1 MLIMHV
7 LDTHHR
13 ASLRTLL
20 IRTIIVAFG
29 TVPRH
34 SGAEAKKKSMTVHLF
49 CFPPTDEAAAIF
61 DKALKRGSLN
71 LSVATVLFFG
81 MSDSGVTSAKHI
93 ALQEHVPTTLK
104 TTSTVE
110 HEVYFRAS
118 EQGVTMFKKM
128 ETNYHDEILAFTMSP
143 DDSKTE
149 PEDSPLPVSTS
160 LPVSPPKS
168 LPKTSS
174 TRLSPQRSSPEVSP
188 QPSLS
193 LRNPPEITDDAPTDE
208 KQTTSSEL
216 VNLPDL
222 NSPQKNEQETKTGSE
237 VTQKSFDP
245 EQSFNDTIQ
254 FMSQYENKG
263 EMELLHVIDC
273 GSDFIKLHEVLELF
287 IKNVTLHAFVTN
299 LSKELQQIELDL
311 FLKKEYLISNL
322 LVIGTYDRVN
332 TENQSKIT
340 FLRRTLGD
348 QCNIFRLGCK
358 SPRQLDYSIGS
369 SVIECAISAS
379 SLKKFPFSW
388 FTFGF
393 KLREY
398 ITSTNLR
405 VVSVSEHC
413 MKIGKELNMD
423 RPTVEAAL
431 EHLTEHNM
439 ILYFKDILPN
449 IAFSGASTFSK
460 IFSSLYN
467 LMKSSKPS
475 VGWQSSIITKK
486 DFQYMLGF
494 YTNGSEFVSENDFL
508 LLFKE
513 LMILAPFGSDSKYI
527 IPFLL
532 QPLNE
537 AEQQEICGKAIDL
550 KLVPAIIKCPTAGN
564 QFLSMMV
571 SCLLKQSWII
581 AKDQSGNPVCL
592 YKNCATFRASELDCV
607 VTISF
612 ISPYIEVYVKSDN
625 KKKPANYH
633 LIASII
639 LQCLEKIK
647 LINGRNFDSN
657 ISFYCNC
664 RKIDEKHTCSFFK
677 ESGYRL
683 MECERNEV
691 FSPGSDVLKWLGKLF
706 LVINFNFLNLY
717 YKNI

>member
-1 MLIMHV
+1 
-7 LDTHHR
+7 
-13 ASLRTLL
+13 
-20 IRTIIVAFG
+20 
-29 TVPRH
+29 
-34 SGAEAKKKSMTVHLF
+34 MTVHLS
-49 CFPPTDEAAAIF
+49 CFPPTDEAAAVF
-61 DKALKRGSLN
+61 DTALKSGSLN

-81 MSDSGVTSAKHI
+81 LSGSGVTSAKHI
-93 ALQEHVPTTLK
+93 ALQEHVPTNLK
-104 TTSTVE
+104 TTSMVE
-110 HEVYFRAS
+110 HEIYFRAC
-118 EQGVTMFKKM
+118 EQGVTMLKKM
-128 ETNYHDEILAFTMSP
+128 EANDHDEILAFTMSP
-143 DDSKTE
+143 DDSKIE

-160 LPVSPPKS
+160 TPMSPPKPS
-168 LPKTSS
+168 LKTSS
-174 TRLSPQRSSPEVSP
+174 TRLSSQRSSPEVSP

-193 LRNPPEITDDAPTDE
+193 SQNPPEITNDAPTDE

-216 VNLPDL
+216 VNLPEL
-222 NSPQKNEQETKTGSE
+222 NLPQKPEQEIKPGSE
-237 VTQKSFDP
+237 VIQKSFDP

-273 GSDFIKLHEVLELF
+273 GSDFIKLHEILELF

-311 FLKKEYLISNL
+311 FLKKEHLISNL

-340 FLRRTLGD
+340 FLRQTLGD

-358 SPRQLDYSIGS
+358 SPQQLDYSIGS
-369 SVIECAISAS
+369 SVIERAISAS

-413 MKIGKELNMD
+413 MKIGKELNMS
-423 RPTVEAAL
+423 RPAVEAAL

-449 IAFSGASTFSK
+449 IAFSGASIFSK
-460 IFSSLYN
+460 ILSSLHKQ
-467 LMKSSKPS
+467 MDSSKSSI
-475 VGWQSSIITKK
+475 GWQSSIITKN
-486 DFQYMLGF
+486 DFQHLLGF

-508 LLFKE
+508 LLFKD

-537 AEQQEICGKAIDL
+537 AEREKICGKAIDL

-564 QFLSMMV
+564 QFFSMMI

-581 AKDQSGNPVCL
+581 ARDQSGNPVCL
-592 YKNCATFRASELDCV
+592 YKNCATFRASELNCV

-647 LINGRNFDSN
+647 LINGRNFESI
-657 ISFYCNC
+657 ISFYCSC
-664 RKIDEKHTCSFFK
+664 RKTDEKHTCSFFK

-683 MECERNEV
+683 MECERNEF
-691 FSPGSDVLKWLGKLF
+691 FSPNSDVLKWLGKLF

-717 YKNI
+717 YQRFSSCRW

>member
-1 MLIMHV
+1 
-7 LDTHHR
+7 
-13 ASLRTLL
+13 
-20 IRTIIVAFG
+20 
-29 TVPRH
+29 
-34 SGAEAKKKSMTVHLF
+34 MTVHLF
-49 CFPPTDEAAAIF
+49 CFPPTDEAAAVF
-61 DKALKRGSLN
+61 DTALKSGSLN
-71 LSVATVLFFG
+71 LSVATVLFFRLSG
-81 MSDSGVTSAKHI
+81 SGVTSAKHI
-93 ALQEHVPTTLK
+93 ALQEHVPINLK
-104 TTSTVE
+104 TTSMVE

-128 ETNYHDEILAFTMSP
+128 EANDHDEILAFTMSP

-160 LPVSPPKS
+160 IPVSPPKPS
-168 LPKTSS
+168 PKTSS
-174 TRLSPQRSSPEVSP
+174 TRLSSQRSSPEVSP

-193 LRNPPEITDDAPTDE
+193 LRNPPEIINDAPTDE
-208 KQTTSSEL
+208 KQTTSSSEL
-216 VNLPDL
+216 VNLLDL
-222 NSPQKNEQETKTGSE
+222 NSPQKPEQETKPGLE

-273 GSDFIKLHEVLELF
+273 GSDFIKLHEILELF
-287 IKNVTLHAFVTN
+287 IKNVTLRAFVTN
-299 LSKELQQIELDL
+299 LSKELQQTELDL
-311 FLKKEYLISNL
+311 FLKKEHLISNL

-340 FLRRTLGD
+340 FLRQILGD
-348 QCNIFRLGCK
+348 QYHIFRLGCK

-369 SVIECAISAS
+369 SVIERTISAS
-379 SLKKFPFSW
+379 RLKKFPFSW

-405 VVSVSEHC
+405 VMSVSEHC

-449 IAFSGASTFSK
+449 IAFSGASIFSK
-460 IFSSLYN
+460 ILSSLYKQ
-467 LMKSSKPS
+467 MDSSKSSI
-475 VGWQSSIITKK
+475 GWQSSIITKK
-486 DFQYMLGF
+486 DFRHLLGF
-494 YTNGSEFVSENDFL
+494 YTNGSEFISENDFL

-527 IPFLL
+527 IPFML

-550 KLVPAIIKCPTAGN
+550 KLVPAIIKCPIAGN
-564 QFLSMMV
+564 QFFSLMI

-581 AKDQSGNPVCL
+581 ARDQSRNPVCL
-592 YKNCATFRASELDCV
+592 YKNCATFRASELNCV

-625 KKKPANYH
+625 KKKPTNYH
-633 LIASII
+633 LIVSII

-647 LINGRNFDSN
+647 VINGCNFESI

-664 RKIDEKHTCSFFK
+664 RKTDEKHTCSFFK

-683 MECERNEV
+683 MECERNKV
-691 FSPGSDVLKWLGKLF
+691 FSPNSDVLKWLGKLF

-717 YKNI
+717 YQRFSSCRW

>member
-1 MLIMHV
+1 
-7 LDTHHR
+7 
-13 ASLRTLL
+13 
-20 IRTIIVAFG
+20 
-29 TVPRH
+29 
-34 SGAEAKKKSMTVHLF
+34 MTVHLF

-174 TRLSPQRSSPEVSP
+174 TRSSPQRSSPELSP
-188 QPSLS
+188 LPSLS
-193 LRNPPEITDDAPTDE
+193 SRNPPEITNDAPTNE

-222 NSPQKNEQETKTGSE
+222 NSPQKLEQETKTGSE

-263 EMELLHVIDC
+263 EMELLHVINC
-273 GSDFIKLHEVLELF
+273 GSDFIKLHEILELF

-311 FLKKEYLISNL
+311 FLKKEHLISNL

-369 SVIECAISAS
+369 SVIEHAISAS

-449 IAFSGASTFSK
+449 IIFSGVSIFSK
-460 IFSSLYN
+460 ILSSLYKQ
-467 LMKSSKPS
+467 MDSSKSSI
-475 VGWQSSIITKK
+475 GWQSSIITKNN
-486 DFQYMLGF
+486 FQYLVGF
-494 YTNGSEFVSENDFL
+494 YTNGSEFVSETDFL

-513 LMILAPFGSDSKYI
+513 LMILAPFGTDSKYI

-564 QFLSMMV
+564 QFFSMMV
-571 SCLLKQSWII
+571 SCLLKQSWIVT
-581 AKDQSGNPVCL
+581 KDLSGNPVCL
-592 YKNCATFRASELDCV
+592 YKNCATFRAFELDCV

-625 KKKPANYH
+625 KKKPANYR

-664 RKIDEKHTCSFFK
+664 RKTDEKHTCSFFK

-683 MECERNEV
+683 MECERNEF
-691 FSPGSDVLKWLGKLF
+691 FSPGSDVLKWLGKFIILSLTF
-706 LVINFNFLNLY
+706 PQSLL
-717 YKNI
+717 